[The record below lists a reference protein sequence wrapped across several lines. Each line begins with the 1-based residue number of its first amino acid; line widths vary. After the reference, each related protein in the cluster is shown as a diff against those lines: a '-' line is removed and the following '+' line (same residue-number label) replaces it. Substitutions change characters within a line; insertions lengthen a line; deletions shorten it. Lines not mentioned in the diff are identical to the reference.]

1 MKYDIENECL
11 EMEEDK
17 EGKFIS
23 TTMSYEKKMVDQ
35 TEASSDILSS
45 PPQSPSKSK
54 ALDSGF
60 HPDFMFCGECICC
73 DDETNGS
80 ITENITSCPP
90 TLPNFP
96 LKKSKRRNR
105 KMTFIHTVD
114 NDINDA
120 NDDGHENVTIRIDNL
135 NEEHQIQLIESIMR
149 PKMGVLNCKTNF
161 DDDDEMN
168 RQVITITFDST
179 MTSSEHIVETL
190 IDLGLDA
197 KIDQINSNSDQD
209 DASSNI
215 CRSSFYV
222 KGICCASEVPI
233 VTNILRTISRTA
245 VKKISIN
252 ITTRVVYVDH
262 NPNTI
267 SATYLAECLTKEG
280 FTAIVTKDGGGVQ
293 IRNDN
298 DVNESALDK
307 NQAYVESILG
317 APGLETVEDA
327 DYVTQLL
334 EEHDYLYQKVRFVSP
349 NIASRTIKIEHNPL
363 LVSAQH
369 VANFL
374 MDIGGYSNVSVKSDG
389 KMDGMTLPASMS
401 RADESRKRRIFRIW
415 LPKHLGINI
424 VLSGIFWIVSM
435 TGALFDK
442 FYYLKYAGL
451 MSVLFGLPPVALKAL
466 RTVKRWHFDA
476 NCMMVIAA
484 LGALALQEYD
494 EAASVS
500 FLFAISEFLEDR
512 ATMRARKA
520 LDTIVNLR
528 PDHANLIDTKTGQI
542 SIILANDL
550 LVGSLVSVRTGD
562 KIPSDGVVVEGESHV
577 DESSL
582 TGESIHVLKT
592 TGSHVS
598 GGTINVGNTR
608 LVVKTT
614 SLVEDSAVSR
624 LVRLVEESA
633 SNRSPT
639 EQIVDGFAKSYT
651 PFVIF
656 LAMIMCTF
664 PWIFGAEAG
673 RHWTLNGLIIVVI
686 ACPCA
691 LTISTPVTY
700 AAGLAATA
708 QKGIIVKGGARLEAL
723 GTIKTIVFDKTGTLT
738 EGKFRLLH
746 LDVIGTHKTR
756 HQVLELLAS
765 MESHSSHPLAATL
778 VNAAKQ
784 EGVHNLNR
792 GKVLDHTVLKGEGVT
807 AIVDGVEV
815 YVGNSHLFQRIKL
828 YDTLPLAEREKALMW
843 SEEGG
848 TVGFLGIL
856 GLGIIAMFCVADG
869 VRKEAKGVI
878 SALLDDGVNVLMLTG
893 DSHSAAKVVAS
904 EIGLPEENIRSHFL
918 PEDKLHFVASLL
930 GVSKRKGHAFSKKEL
945 LLFCGDG
952 INDAPALSIADVGV
966 AMGEGAALAME
977 MSDVTL
983 MDSNLTKLLFSM
995 KIGAKV
1001 IITVQENIAISVTV
1015 KLIVIALTFAGKMTL
1030 LAAIASDV
1038 GVMLLVSING
1048 MKLLPGGPRR
1058 CCKMRRNYAK
1068 IPIQPTNLSEI
1079 V

>member
-1 MKYDIENECL
+1 MDENEEC
-11 EMEEDK
+11 
-17 EGKFIS
+17 KFNS
-23 TTMSYEKKMVDQ
+23 TVMRAEKKIGDQ
-35 TEASSDILSS
+35 TEPSSSMLSS

-73 DDETNGS
+73 DDESNGNVS
-80 ITENITSCPP
+80 SDVASSAQAV
-90 TLPNFP
+90 PNFQA
-96 LKKSKRRNR
+96 KKTKRRNR
-105 KMTFIHTVD
+105 KMMFINTVD
-114 NDINDA
+114 DDVSNDA
-120 NDDGHENVTIRIDNL
+120 IGGYENATIRIANL
-135 NEEHQIQLIESIMR
+135 SETHQIELIESIMR
-149 PKMGVLNCKTNF
+149 PKLGVMKCKTF
-161 DDDDEMN
+161 LDDDDALKH
-168 RQVITITFDST
+168 QLIIITFDPT
-179 MTSSEHIVETL
+179 ITSSKHILETL

-197 KIDQINSNSDQD
+197 EFDQMNSISD
-209 DASSNI
+209 ARETSPNF

-233 VTNILRTISRTA
+233 VTNILRTASRTA

-252 ITTRVVYVDH
+252 ITARVVYVDH
-262 NPNTI
+262 NPNEI
-267 SATYLAECLTKEG
+267 SATHLAEHLTKEG
-280 FTAIVTKDGGGVQ
+280 FTAIVTKDGNGVQ
-293 IRNDN
+293 DTEGNIGNGI
-298 DVNESALDK
+298 SLDTK
-307 NQAYVESILG
+307 EEIKFVESTLR
-317 APGLETVEDA
+317 APSLETVEDA
-327 DYVTQLL
+327 DYVTQVL
-334 EEHDYLYQKVRFVSP
+334 EENDYLYQKVRFVSP
-349 NIASRTIKIEHNPL
+349 NIASRTIKIEHNPV

-369 VANFL
+369 IADFL
-374 MDIGGYSNVSVKSDG
+374 MDVGGYSNVSVISDG
-389 KMDGMTLPASMS
+389 DLECMMLPASVS
-401 RADESRKRRIFRIW
+401 RTEESKKLRVFRLI

-424 VLSGIFWIVSM
+424 ILSGLFWIVSM
-435 TGALFDK
+435 IGALFERW
-442 FYYLKYAGL
+442 YYLKYAGL
-451 MSVLFGLPPVALKAL
+451 FSVLFGLPSVASKAL

-500 FLFAISEFLEDR
+500 FLFAISEFLEDQ

-520 LDTIVNLR
+520 LDSIVKLR
-528 PDHANLIDTKTGQI
+528 PDHANLIDTATGQI
-542 SIILANDL
+542 SIISAHNLK
-550 LVGSLVSVRTGD
+550 VGSLVSVRTGD

-582 TGESIHVLKT
+582 TGESVHVLKT
-592 TGSHVS
+592 IGNPVS
-598 GGTINVGNTR
+598 GGTINVGSTR

-656 LAMIMCTF
+656 LAIIMCTV
-664 PWIFGAEAG
+664 PWIFGAEVG

-723 GTIKTIVFDKTGTLT
+723 GNVKTIVFDKTGTLT
-738 EGKFRLLH
+738 EGRFQLIH
-746 LDVIGTHKTR
+746 LDVIGTQKTR
-756 HQVLELLAS
+756 RQVLELLAS

-784 EGVHNLNR
+784 EGVQILKNGL
-792 GKVLDHTVLKGEGVT
+792 VLDHTVLKGEGVKAT
-807 AIVDGVEV
+807 VHGVEV
-815 YVGNSHLFQRIKL
+815 YVGNSRLFQRIKL
-828 YDTLPLAEREKALMW
+828 YDKLPSTEKEKALSW
-843 SEEGG
+843 STKGG
-848 TVGFLGIL
+848 TVGFLGIP
-856 GLGIIAMFCVADG
+856 GMGIIGMFCVADG
-869 VRKEAKGVI
+869 VRKEAKEVI

-893 DSHSAAKVVAS
+893 DSHSAAKVVAN

-1001 IITVQENIAISVTV
+1001 IVTVQENIAISVAV
-1015 KLIVIALTFAGKMTL
+1015 KFIVIALTFAGKMTL

-1048 MKLLPGGPRR
+1048 MKLLPGGPRL
-1058 CCKMRRNYAK
+1058 CCKMRRHYAK
-1068 IPIQPTNLSEI
+1068 VPMQSTSLSEI